1 MNPLKQARKL
11 LKLQTKADLATT
23 SEEAAKILKKA
34 RKVEHKLDKGS
45 AG

>member
-1 MNPLKQARKL
+1 MNLLKQARKL

-23 SEEAAKILKKA
+23 SKQAAKILKKA
-34 RKVEHKLDKGS
+34 REIEHKMDKGS